1 MRGKAGTSCGNP
13 ESKRITPAYAGKSAQ
28 LEGASPLAQD
38 HPRVCGEKQ
47 ASTGARHTDRRITPA
62 YAGKRVKISLK
73 FRASEDHP
81 RVCGE
86 KFQRSIRLPVRS
98 GSPPRMRGKGVRHLC
113 EMLFTGITPAY
124 AGKRAVL
131 PYAPAHSGDHPRVCG
146 EKARM
151 RSGLSQQK
159 GSPPR
164 MRGKDLLIEHCLF
177 TEGITPA
184 YAGKSRYLM
193 RKSGEQ
199 KDHPRV
205 CGEKELR
212 QAIAVQHIGSPPR
225 MRGKVAMFCR
235 AVRAH
240 RITPAYA
247 GKREQAQ

>member
-1 MRGKAGTSCGNP
+1 M
-13 ESKRITPAYAGKSAQ
+13 
-28 LEGASPLAQD
+28 
-38 HPRVCGEKQ
+38 CGEKV
-47 ASTGARHTDRRITPA
+47 AMVTTAVSTP
-62 YAGKRVKISLK
+62 
-73 FRASEDHP
+73 
-81 RVCGE
+81 
-86 KFQRSIRLPVRS
+86 
-98 GSPPRMRGKGVRHLC
+98 
-113 EMLFTGITPAY
+113 
-124 AGKRAVL
+124 
-131 PYAPAHSGDHPRVCG
+131 
-146 EKARM
+146 
-151 RSGLSQQK
+151 

-247 GKREQAQ
+247 GKSYR